1 MAYPPVGFFDPLQ
14 GPSFENHRLSPT
26 NPDGRPVRLRGSVS
40 VPIVPA
46 PTGATA
52 APLSEPR
59 CREASRSGVR
69 VAPVSPSS
77 PRSRAVRANEHSK
90 RHVHGAS
97 RASRASRIVTD
108 AGRPQHP
115 LRGACRVD
123 VAIAFDRP
131 ECCHR
136 PSPEGHGVMTAPRLI
151 AAYRGPKPANCSW
164 KDEPVWNPFFAAH
177 EADGRCRLSA
187 SPWVVSVREEG
198 AR

>member
-1 MAYPPVGFFDPLQ
+1 MSPYHPTSLPTPDGLPSRGLFDPLQ
-14 GPSFENHRLSPT
+14 GPSSENHRLSPT
-26 NPDGRPVRLRGSVS
+26 SLDGRPVRLRGSVS

-52 APLSEPR
+52 ASLSESR

-108 AGRPQHP
+108 AGRPCDP
-115 LRGACRVD
+115 SRGACRID
-123 VAIAFDRP
+123 VAIAFDGP
-131 ECCHR
+131 ERCH
-136 PSPEGHGVMTAPRLI
+136 STKPEGSRCESTSAHRCV
-151 AAYRGPKPANCSW
+151 SW
-164 KDEPVWNPFFAAH
+164 T
-177 EADGRCRLSA
+177 EA
-187 SPWVVSVREEG
+187 REAQLEG
-198 AR
+198 